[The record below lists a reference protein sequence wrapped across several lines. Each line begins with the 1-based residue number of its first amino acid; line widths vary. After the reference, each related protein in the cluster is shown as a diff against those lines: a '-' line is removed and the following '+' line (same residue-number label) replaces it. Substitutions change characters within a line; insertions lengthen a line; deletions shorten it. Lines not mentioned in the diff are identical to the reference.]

1 MNKIKIN
8 NKITSSDLNIFS
20 DSHGAAIGFL
30 NQYQFK
36 KTDTW
41 RYPTSAELK
50 SIAEELRSQSY
61 KLLWCRDSNTN
72 TFSIFDVE
80 KGTHEKCNNRQQL
93 DQKLPLLAVCDLEYS
108 SIIEKELAVHL
119 NTTNEWGISIVYGAF
134 GEHTYPDSFLKSL
147 NKFNLYNKT
156 NWRLPSIIELEQ
168 IYKHRDSLNISPELP
183 VWSLTEP
190 KKFFVNVLDFK
201 TGEVLE
207 WKKYASAFDE
217 RRGNIVLISDL

>member
-1 MNKIKIN
+1 MNIIKIN
-8 NKITSSDLNIFS
+8 NKITSSDFNIFS
-20 DSHGAAIGFL
+20 DSHGAAIGYL

-80 KGTHEKCNNRQQL
+80 KSAHQKCNNRQQL
-93 DQKLPLLAVCDLEYS
+93 DQALPLLATCDLEYS
-108 SIIEKELAVHL
+108 SIIDRELAVYL
-119 NTTNEWGISIVYGAF
+119 NTTNEWGMSLVYGAL

-147 NKFNLYNKT
+147 NKFKLYNKT

-201 TGEVLE
+201 TGKILE
-207 WKKYASAFDE
+207 WKKYASAFDK
-217 RRGNIVLISDL
+217 RKGSIILISEV

>member
-20 DSHGAAIGFL
+20 DSHGEAIGFL

-36 KTDTW
+36 KTNTW

-61 KLLWCRDSNTN
+61 KLLWCRDFNTN
-72 TFSIFDVE
+72 TLSIFDVE
-80 KGTHEKCNNRQQL
+80 KGAHEKCNNNQQL
-93 DQKLPLLAVCDLEYS
+93 AQILPLLAVCDHKHS
-108 SIIEKELAVHL
+108 SIIDRELAVHL
-119 NTTNEWGISIVYGAF
+119 NTTNEWGMSLVYGAL
-134 GEHTYPDSFLKSL
+134 GEHTYPDSFLKSI
-147 NKFNLYNKT
+147 NQFKLYNKT

-168 IYKHRDSLNISPELP
+168 IYKHRDSLNISSELP

-201 TGEVLE
+201 TGKILE
-207 WKKYASAFDE
+207 WKKYASALDH
-217 RRGNIVLISDL
+217 RRGNVVFISEK